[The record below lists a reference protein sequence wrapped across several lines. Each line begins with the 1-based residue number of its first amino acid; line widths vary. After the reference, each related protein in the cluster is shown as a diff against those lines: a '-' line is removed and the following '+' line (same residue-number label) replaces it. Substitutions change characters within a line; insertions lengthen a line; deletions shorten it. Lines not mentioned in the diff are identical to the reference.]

1 MKHNLLLIANKPGLT
16 VSMITQEYNSYQ
28 AAIEAVELLR
38 KELYTT
44 TEYSIK
50 YFITEKG
57 E

>member
-16 VSMITQEYNSYQ
+16 VSMITQEYDTYE
-28 AAIEAVELLR
+28 AAAVAVELLR
-38 KELYTT
+38 RELRNT

-50 YFITEKG
+50 YFITAKG